1 MKTKFL
7 QRVLWLMMP
16 LLTIFTTNVWATAPT
31 IAELNLGTP
40 LISDNFNSLSPIETK
55 DGVPD
60 PSGHSDTKTNQ
71 TAYGVFTDCYVGKN
85 NNIGYGIYESAA
97 PFSSQYL
104 KVFGNGSQLAT
115 MYLYNT
121 NIKNKG
127 SFDIYINAGSAGVFG
142 IYSDVDN
149 TNEFSKGKTVVF
161 FKISGNELTISDG
174 NSTHTW
180 QSVKTS
186 LSGLTRVTAVYN
198 VSGSAQTYNG
208 ISIANGNAHVY
219 VNGTAV
225 MDGDNPKAFT
235 IPTGRNP
242 YYFRINSK
250 YSAGLSIDDL
260 NIYDA
265 LPTAGSMHVTYNANG
280 ATSGSVPTDATDYSS
295 GNTVTVKANTG
306 SLARTGCTFAGWNT
320 AADGSGTNY
329 AASGSATFNIS
340 ANTTLYAKW
349 TATVTW
355 EVNGTTVR
363 TDPDLVIP
371 AAGKSVTPPSAPD
384 PLPCGNKFMGWT
396 TDNIGSTG
404 LDKDVPAD
412 ATRIAGLNLF
422 TSSTTV
428 TGATTFYAVFADY
441 AE

>member
-1 MKTKFL
+1 MKKLNVFN
-7 QRVLWLMMP
+7 RVLWLMIP
-16 LLTIFTTNVWATAPT
+16 LLSLFTTNVWAVDPPT
-31 IAELNLGTP
+31 LDDLNLGTP
-40 LISDNFNSLSPIETK
+40 IVSDNFNSLTPIETK
-55 DGVPD
+55 PGKPD
-60 PSGHSDTKTNQ
+60 PSGKSDTKSEQ

-121 NIKNKG
+121 KIKNKG
-127 SFDIYINAGSAGVFG
+127 SFDIYINAGSTGVFG

-149 TNEFSKGKTVVF
+149 TNEFSKAKTVVF

-174 NSTHTW
+174 NSSTHTW

-186 LSGLTRVTAVYN
+186 LSGLTRVTAIYN

-208 ISIANGNAHVY
+208 ISIANGKAHVY

-235 IPTGRNP
+235 IPTGRDP

-265 LPTAGSMHVTYNANG
+265 LPTEGSMHVTYNANG
-280 ATSGSVPTDATDYSS
+280 ATGGTEPTDATDYTS
-295 GNTVTVKANTG
+295 GSTVTVKANTG
-306 SLARTGCTFAGWNT
+306 DLARTGCTFSGWNT
-320 AADGSGTNY
+320 AADGSGTDY
-329 AASGSATFNIS
+329 AASGSATFTIT

-349 TATVTW
+349 AATVKW
-355 EVNGTTVR
+355 HDNSGVIQ
-363 TDPDLVIP
+363 TDNIFVP
-371 AAGKSVTPPSAPD
+371 AAGKSVTPPSDPSTEAPN
-384 PLPCGNKFMGWT
+384 CGDKFMGWT
-396 TDNIGSTG
+396 KTEDY
-404 LDKDVPAD
+404 KDDEEAPGDLVNGAQ
-412 ATRIAGLNLF
+412 
-422 TSSTTV
+422 TV
-428 TGATTFYAVFADY
+428 TGSADYYAVFADKK
-441 AE
+441 AVAP